1 MLRPCRVASRGSGTA
16 LRILCLLFSTAVPAL
31 ATVPDWYDP
40 VRGQD
45 YWKSVWRQRSIYAIQ
60 ADRWDTTEPAQ
71 NECTTL
77 QDLTKYCGGNFKG
90 IERRTDYLKGMNVDA
105 FMMSSV
111 TDNTPGC
118 GHYIYW
124 DCSIPPDFTRQQN
137 LFCRLAGLPDLNQ
150 DNPFVRDK
158 LKEWVQWLRG
168 EYGFTG
174 LRIDALA
181 NIDPQFAQEFTR
193 SSGLFALGE
202 LPTAAASVE
211 KVLQPVKA
219 YYDLPNGLGLLDF
232 FTVDPIRNV
241 FCGEWRCFTGFGVG
255 KNLKDYESRQPMWLS
270 GFNRGKPTYV
280 FVRMLN
286 WYRWKMGLWDL
297 SLEQVYLDD
306 NHYGFRRGT
315 SFLVVITNGLGP
327 LQPSLNFYNL
337 QPGVKLCNVLHPG
350 QCITGD
356 ANGNATTTYSPG
368 GEPMIFVLPS
378 VYHPLQYF
386 VPADAIPVAWQKAL
400 LASVVTITASFVVGL
415 LFPYLLV
422 LFFNKK
428 TPPPAAIVV
437 SSSPNPAAGGVQP
450 VNRPSAALQRWR
462 LRQILKSFV
471 AKKRALVASAAA
483 ASSID
488 ANNHIS
494 EAGDSDDGSALPDNN
509 LPVVDEDSSSVGK
522 PDSPMSTIMDEYE
535 LAEGGLNRLLNT
547 HDIFSSQEG
556 RRGPLMSTMK
566 RTLSETQLEALS
578 VAPPPALPATSAW
591 DKVQTYVGM
600 LAHMQLHIALEY
612 SVPHLGHT
620 SSLMYGGLGKMVDIF
635 IRHSQ
640 EPIAICAPMYKP
652 WYEPDSGMDQ
662 LQLMLSFDV
671 AVGDKSHLVEVFSA
685 TYEERVVF
693 LLLQADVFRTKTRGT
708 IHSFANEEDQLTALS
723 IFNQATGRIIAAFGF
738 RAVQFH
744 DYHGVMSLQYLPPAA
759 RPSVLYVAHN
769 SDYNGVWPLGSSR
782 RQKYLYSMFNLPMT
796 PELQGALEH
805 EGNFNMLRSVVEHI
819 AVVQSGHGLI
829 AVSPR
834 YATRILRKFSV
845 MWPLRSF
852 DHAAGILNGID
863 GLPEL
868 PDDIQVLM
876 AGKQA
881 AKVAFQRQHGLE
893 VSPNCRLLVF
903 VGRMTHQ
910 KGSDLLVGAV
920 QRILAKCPDAQ
931 VAVGG
936 PVGDWNGKA
945 AAKGFAKIQEKFA
958 GRLWN
963 GAGQYI
969 DGAVKDLLLEAADFF
984 LCPSRFEPCGLT
996 DIEFG
1001 KAGALIIGHDTGG
1014 LGKMPGWYFKEDLD
1028 NATGMSNRLAEVAL
1042 AALKTPPD
1050 ETPPDE
1056 VLAKVE
1062 EAVAS
1067 TFPPEVMIQKY
1078 QDVWATIHAVRA
1090 PDSKIIT
1097 DAEKTCYNALWQLL
1111 AFRVSA
1117 HGYFVIASVGFV
1129 LTSLASLWATYAVRL
1144 AGALTLITFIGAPA
1158 GGPIIGFIFVDQRN
1172 RVSVSEFG
1180 PALMGLSDGIKTG
1193 MIFCAMLVI
1202 LVQQGRNIPL
1212 SGYHSF
1218 GIILLAT
1225 AVWLLLF
1232 ILSDAMPAIF
1242 RYFHLTIRGQVMLL
1256 MKHRKTWYTL
1266 VILSGLKT
1274 FLATLIAAAVYTWH
1288 GWAALEVYGVLYFGV
1303 GCASIVF
1310 WAYVL
1315 SRNIG
1320 RLRHTSLM
1328 YGLTLFPGITFAQ
1341 MCCVLWGKADY
1352 WVVIA
1357 GTVFQVGMVRYHMAG
1372 VLTLHTLSSR
1382 QMLSIVLTMQTVV
1395 GSLAIGAGGVV
1406 GYLIGRGYGAKII
1419 DLSLAG
1425 VGELARA
1432 GLVLLL
1438 IKWHRAEHIAIP

>member
-1 MLRPCRVASRGSGTA
+1 
-16 LRILCLLFSTAVPAL
+16 
-31 ATVPDWYDP
+31 
-40 VRGQD
+40 
-45 YWKSVWRQRSIYAIQ
+45 
-60 ADRWDTTEPAQ
+60 
-71 NECTTL
+71 
-77 QDLTKYCGGNFKG
+77 
-90 IERRTDYLKGMNVDA
+90 
-105 FMMSSV
+105 
-111 TDNTPGC
+111 
-118 GHYIYW
+118 
-124 DCSIPPDFTRQQN
+124 
-137 LFCRLAGLPDLNQ
+137 
-150 DNPFVRDK
+150 
-158 LKEWVQWLRG
+158 
-168 EYGFTG
+168 
-174 LRIDALA
+174 
-181 NIDPQFAQEFTR
+181 
-193 SSGLFALGE
+193 
-202 LPTAAASVE
+202 
-211 KVLQPVKA
+211 
-219 YYDLPNGLGLLDF
+219 
-232 FTVDPIRNV
+232 
-241 FCGEWRCFTGFGVG
+241 
-255 KNLKDYESRQPMWLS
+255 
-270 GFNRGKPTYV
+270 
-280 FVRMLN
+280 
-286 WYRWKMGLWDL
+286 
-297 SLEQVYLDD
+297 
-306 NHYGFRRGT
+306 
-315 SFLVVITNGLGP
+315 
-327 LQPSLNFYNL
+327 
-337 QPGVKLCNVLHPG
+337 
-350 QCITGD
+350 
-356 ANGNATTTYSPG
+356 
-368 GEPMIFVLPS
+368 
-378 VYHPLQYF
+378 
-386 VPADAIPVAWQKAL
+386 
-400 LASVVTITASFVVGL
+400 
-415 LFPYLLV
+415 
-422 LFFNKK
+422 
-428 TPPPAAIVV
+428 
-437 SSSPNPAAGGVQP
+437 
-450 VNRPSAALQRWR
+450 
-462 LRQILKSFV
+462 
-471 AKKRALVASAAA
+471 
-483 ASSID
+483 
-488 ANNHIS
+488 
-494 EAGDSDDGSALPDNN
+494 
-509 LPVVDEDSSSVGK
+509 
-522 PDSPMSTIMDEYE
+522 
-535 LAEGGLNRLLNT
+535 
-547 HDIFSSQEG
+547 
-556 RRGPLMSTMK
+556 
-566 RTLSETQLEALS
+566 
-578 VAPPPALPATSAW
+578 
-591 DKVQTYVGM
+591 
-600 LAHMQLHIALEY
+600 
-612 SVPHLGHT
+612 
-620 SSLMYGGLGKMVDIF
+620 MVDIF

-652 WYEPDSGMDQ
+652 WYEPGSGMDQ
-662 LQLMLSFDV
+662 MQLMLSFDV

-693 LLLQADVFRTKTRGT
+693 LLLQADVFRNKTRGT
-708 IHSFANEEDQLTALS
+708 IHSFANEEEQLTALS

-769 SDYNGVWPLGSSR
+769 SDYNGVWPLGSAG

-805 EGNFNMLRSVVEHI
+805 EGNFNMLRSIVEHI
-819 AVVQSGHGLI
+819 AMKQSGHGLI

-845 MWPLRSF
+845 MWPLRAS
-852 DHAAGILNGID
+852 DHSGGILNGID

-881 AKVAFQRQHGLE
+881 AKVAFQRQNGLKVNPE
-893 VSPNCRLLVF
+893 ARLLVF

-920 QRILAKCPDAQ
+920 QRILAKSPDAQ

-1042 AALKTPPD
+1042 AALKTPR
-1050 ETPPDE
+1050 EE
-1056 VLAKVE
+1056 VLAKVQ
-1062 EAVAS
+1062 EAVNS
-1067 TFPPEVMIQKY
+1067 TFPPDVMIQKY
-1078 QDVWATIHAVRA
+1078 QAVWATIHAVRG

-1097 DAEKTCYNALWQLL
+1097 DAEKTCYNALWQADNLPVETMDGASAQRGSLVKAVASNLVLIVMQSLLQLPALFTFVWYLVNQGAGSIEFVSDAQRSWNNTASTGFQIAFTLFVIYAGAAVVWQLL

-1117 HGYFVIASVGFV
+1117 HRYLIIASVGFV

-1180 PALMGLSDGIKTG
+1180 PALMGISDGIKTA

-1202 LVQQGRNIPL
+1202 LIQQGRNIPL

-1218 GIILLAT
+1218 GIILLVT

-1242 RYFHLTIRGQVMLL
+1242 RYFHLTIRGQVTLL

-1266 VILSGLKT
+1266 VILSGLEA

-1320 RLRHTSLM
+1320 PLRHTSLM

-1352 WVVIA
+1352 WVIIA

-1395 GSLAIGAGGVV
+1395 GSVAIGAGGVV
-1406 GYLIGRGYGAKII
+1406 GYLIGHGYGAKII
-1419 DLSLAG
+1419 DLTLAG

-1438 IKWHRAEHIAIP
+1438 IKWHRSEHIAIP